1 MEVTTKPNYA
11 HVLKQINGAIRTL
24 EMYPPGHPATLQAT
38 KKLFSALQEIFKETN
53 HFTISQVE
61 DRIVVNGKNIEGSDI
76 LKRLMEEFNNENISS
91 LSLTKGLTKEELGK
105 FLSFF
110 VKPSNTDAPSKNLP
124 EFLKRNQIQSIRV
137 DQLRYELVTE
147 DEVMVK
153 AAVVEGA
160 DLKAQISKIMKDN
173 PDLVRDIVL
182 NKSGRQVSLG
192 EEFGSEIDLKQ
203 LTDEIGKQIKSLSD
217 DEVLSLLASSVE
229 QSWKK
234 LESKDSGSELNEVVD
249 LVHKLLEDR
258 EKKKLLPQV
267 KKMLSEHGIIEKKHL
282 DFLFEEKWLKSQEV
296 LDELIK
302 MIEKPGTEEVDFER
316 FMFLWQRVISSEDS
330 QIKSNAMDKLLSRLD
345 SEDTQTR
352 SFAVSALERALSHFI
367 QEKMEFEFSYIKDRL
382 YEMVQD
388 QLMPEGILKHSSHLL
403 KIIFLEMIKRGE
415 LTEAHQILLEYNA
428 RLSPKVACPQE
439 VKKIAQD
446 FIGEVSNDATLAI
459 LISQMKEGAPCQ
471 DIKLTEEILE
481 SLDKDKVAERL
492 TDVFTLD
499 DRTARMSALRVL
511 NRLGKS
517 SVSAL
522 SALLSNPGIFIR
534 KKETELL
541 VDAQWYKV
549 RNAIYVLGNIPDE
562 ESVQTLSKLGK
573 DPDIRVRL
581 EIVKALEK
589 IGRPESVDVLLTL
602 LNDRED
608 EVRRSTIRCL
618 SMLSDR
624 RSLKSLIEHFRQNR
638 EDKIITLTAI
648 GKIGGEESV
657 NFLLNIL
664 WEKEKTIRYQASK
677 QKDEIKIAVLSIL
690 GKIGSPELTS
700 ELEKFVKKK
709 RKGLKGLKSLL
720 VKDRVRESANRVL
733 NIIESKNKDNHQA
746 TDRRMSIKSKIVS

>member
-1 MEVTTKPNYA
+1 MEITTKPDYA
-11 HVLKQINGAIRTL
+11 RVLKQINGAIRTL

-38 KKLFSALQEIFKETN
+38 KKPFSALQEIFKEID

-61 DRIVVNGKNIEGSDI
+61 DRIVVNGKNIESPEL
-76 LKRLMEEFNNENISS
+76 LKRLLEEFENENICSITF
-91 LSLTKGLTKEELGK
+91 TKNLNKEEFGK

-110 VKPSNTDAPSKNLP
+110 VKPLNKDAPPKNLP
-124 EFLKRNQIQSIRV
+124 GFLKRNHIQSIKV

-147 DEVMVK
+147 DEVVVK
-153 AAVVEGA
+153 AEVVEGA
-160 DLKAQISKIMKDN
+160 DLKAQISKIMRDN

-182 NKSGRQVSLG
+182 NKSVAKESFAEGFRA
-192 EEFGSEIDLKQ
+192 EIDLTQ
-203 LTDEIGKQIKSLSD
+203 LTDEIRNQTKSLSND
-217 DEVLSLLASSVE
+217 QVLSLLASSLE
-229 QSWKK
+229 QNLKK
-234 LESKDSGSELNEVVD
+234 SESKDSGSELNEVVD

-352 SFAVSALERALSHFI
+352 SFAVSALKKALNHFI

-388 QLMPEGILKHSSHLL
+388 QLMPEGILKDSSQLL
-403 KIIFLEMIKRGE
+403 KIIFFEMIRRGE
-415 LTEAHQILLEYNA
+415 FKEAHKTLLEVNA
-428 RLSPKVACPQE
+428 RLSPEVAYPQE
-439 VKKIAQD
+439 VKKIVQD

-459 LISQMKEGAPCQ
+459 LISQMKEGVPFQ

-481 SLDKDKVAERL
+481 SLDKDKVAEKL
-492 TDVFTLD
+492 TDIFTLD

-522 SALLSNPGIFIR
+522 SAFLSNPGIFIR

-581 EIVKALEK
+581 EVIKALEK
-589 IGRPESVDVLLTL
+589 VGRSESVDVLLTL

-638 EDKIITLTAI
+638 KDKIITLTAI

-657 NFLLNIL
+657 NFLFKLL
-664 WEKEKTIRYQASK
+664 WEKEKEIRHLPPR
-677 QKDEIKIAVLSIL
+677 QKDEIKITSLNIL
-690 GKIGSPELTS
+690 GKIGSSELAG
-700 ELEKFVKKK
+700 ELEKFVKQ
-709 RKGLKGLKSLL
+709 RGKGLMNLL
-720 VKDRVRESANRVL
+720 VKDKVTESANRAL
-733 NIIESKNKDNHQA
+733 KTIENKNKGSTQTA
-746 TDRRMSIKSKIVS
+746 EQRMSMENKSVS